1 MNKFNFRKADFNDVS
16 QIMDIIK
23 QAQEFLKN
31 SKIDQWQN
39 NYPNIETINN
49 DILNGYSYLL
59 EVNNQIV
66 ATLAI
71 IFDREKTYDK
81 IYFGKWMSDK
91 DYVTIHR
98 IAIANEF
105 KGLNI
110 GEMMIDKTVQL
121 AQKNLVD
128 SIKVDTHKDNIVM
141 QKFLLKNKFEYC
153 GIIYLEDGN
162 ERLAYQRVW

>member
-23 QAQEFLKN
+23 QAQEFFKN

>member
-1 MNKFNFRKADFNDVS
+1 MNKFNFRKADFNDVL

-23 QAQEFLKN
+23 QAQEFFKN

-81 IYFGKWMSDK
+81 IYFGKWISDK

-121 AQKNLVD
+121 AQKNLVG

>member
-59 EVNNQIV
+59 EVNNQVV

-121 AQKNLVD
+121 SQKNLVD

>member
-1 MNKFNFRKADFNDVS
+1 MNKFNFRKADFNDVL

-81 IYFGKWMSDK
+81 IYFGKWISDK

-121 AQKNLVD
+121 AQKNLVG